1 MGKMPQG
8 LANYLANKRG
18 SQPSNPVTP
27 QQFSPQGHPMVPMS
41 PAMVRAIKASPKGKI
56 PAGLARYLANKK
68 KGKIKPKKKGYNF
81 AKARAKLGVVTG

>member
-1 MGKMPQG
+1 MPQG

-41 PAMVRAIKASPKGKI
+41 PSMVGAIKASPKGKI
-56 PAGLARYLANKK
+56 PAGLAKYLASKK
-68 KGKIKPKKKGYNF
+68 KSKGKKKGYNF